1 MKTIYANSIIDA
13 LAILANTDQ
22 KSVSNTVPKKE
33 LDKFIAHH
41 DTLTCS
47 PNRKLFG

>member
-22 KSVSNTVPKKE
+22 KSVSNTITKKE
-33 LDKFIAHH
+33 LDKFITNH
-41 DTLTCS
+41 DSLTCN